1 MTAFTL
7 LAPAK
12 INLYLAVTGKR
23 SDGYHTLHSLF
34 CPVGL
39 ADTLTIELTPGG
51 ISVTCNNP
59 AVPEDNTNT
68 VYMAARAFLEK
79 TQIDSGLHIDI
90 NKRIPV
96 AAGLGGGSSNA
107 AAVLKGLNRYYHKPL
122 SDKELHK
129 LATTIGADVP
139 FFLVG
144 KAAWA
149 KGIGDQL
156 TPVDDIPSWPVILV
170 DPGTP
175 LSTAAIYKNLNLRL
189 TKCAQKH
196 KNLSFEKLL
205 SNKGCGLCNDLEPV
219 AVKQCPAILDI
230 KARLSGLGAVGTLMS
245 GSGST
250 VFGIFKKMTTAQ
262 HAFDQL
268 IDLQAGSVF
277 LTTLCGSPQRGSAN
291 IEI

>member
-1 MTAFTL
+1 MTTLTL

-23 SDGYHTLHSLF
+23 PDGYHTLYSLF

-39 ADTLTIELTPGG
+39 ADTVSIELTQGG
-51 ISVTCNNP
+51 ITVTCTDP
-59 AVPEDNTNT
+59 AVPEDKTNIAYT
-68 VYMAARAFLEK
+68 AAHAFLEK
-79 TQIDSGLHIDI
+79 TQINTGLHVHID
-90 NKRIPV
+90 KQIPV

-107 AAVLKGLNRYYHKPL
+107 AAVLKALNQHYQKPL
-122 SDKELHK
+122 SDQQMHL
-129 LATTIGADVP
+129 LATAIGADVP
-139 FFLVG
+139 FFLLG

-156 TPVDDIPSWPVILV
+156 TPVDDIPSLPVILV
-170 DPGTP
+170 DPGSP
-175 LSTAAIYKNLNLRL
+175 LSTATIYKNLNLRL

-205 SNKGCGLCNDLEPV
+205 SNRGCGLCNDLEPV

-230 KARLSGLGAVGTLMS
+230 KARLSQLGAAGTLMS

-250 VFGIFKKMTTAQ
+250 VFGIFKELSAARY
-262 HAFDQL
+262 AFDRIGEL
-268 IDLQAGSVF
+268 HTWSVF
-277 LTTLCGSPQRGSAN
+277 LTTLCGSPQKGTAK